1 MRLKTTK
8 RQIKKNTHPDHLLA
22 VGYCDLQYLLRFE
35 KPFAYSMGVNGWA
48 CDYYEIEFDN
58 QTYII
63 STGYNPIGN
72 RIDYD
77 LAKNFEKIARSY
89 ARSKYTTYEKRKKG
103 YDRLL
108 NKFMEEVTK

>member
-1 MRLKTTK
+1 MRLETTK
-8 RQIKKNTHPDHLLA
+8 KQIKENTHPDHLLA

-35 KPFAYSMGVNGWA
+35 KPFAFSKGVNGWA

-77 LAKNFEKIARSY
+77 LTKNFEEIARSY
-89 ARSKYTTYEKRKKG
+89 TQSKYTTYEKRKKAH
-103 YDRLL
+103 DRLL
-108 NKFMEEVTK
+108 NKFMEGVTR

>member
-1 MRLKTTK
+1 MRLETTK
-8 RQIKKNTHPDHLLA
+8 KQIKENTHPDHLLA

-35 KPFAYSMGVNGWA
+35 KPFAYSKGVCGWS

-63 STGYNPIGN
+63 STGYSPIGKM
-72 RIDYD
+72 IDYD
-77 LAKNFEKIARSY
+77 LTKNFEEKARLY
-89 ARSKYTTYEKRKKG
+89 ARSEYATYGKRKKG
-103 YDRLL
+103 HDRLL